1 MPRPDLSV
9 LRLDLFGQSEM
20 KKDALRCH
28 TEAGVLLF
36 LPCSG
41 VGRLSR
47 VIWVN
52 TVCTYLCLY
61 IVFKKFFIKWL
72 FLLNILLTHECTC
85 KCDQSKKVELGLTK
99 DVTEDSTFAKLILF
113 IRLTFY
119 VGGKYSRKKQ
129 ITKFFSATATKGYSV
144 CAHFVV
150 SNTRDFKGIIWP
162 LNLRFS
168 QSAKM
173 HLMVCTFVLFCTRPV
188 RSV

>member
-1 MPRPDLSV
+1 MRHSAKCHALICRCSGSG
-9 LRLDLFGQSEM
+9 LFGQSEM
-20 KKDALRCH
+20 KKDALRCRH

-61 IVFKKFFIKWL
+61 VVFKKFFIKWL

-129 ITKFFSATATKGYSV
+129 ITKFFSATATKVTVSV
-144 CAHFVV
+144 HILWCRIPE
-150 SNTRDFKGIIWP
+150 TLKE
-162 LNLRFS
+162 
-168 QSAKM
+168 
-173 HLMVCTFVLFCTRPV
+173 
-188 RSV
+188 